1 MKLAV
6 ISDIHGNLF
15 ALEKVLEDIEHEK
28 CDNIICLG
36 DLAMAGPEP
45 DKTVELVKQMDWDV
59 VQGNTDKMI
68 VEFNEDMFNALK
80 GQIPIMANALR
91 NDAEVISDENKEYL
105 KNLPENLEI
114 NINNTPILL
123 VHGSPRR
130 NNEDISPDLPL
141 DKVEEMVEGTDARLI
156 LCGHTHLP
164 CGYQTN
170 SGKTVVNVGSV
181 GRPFTEKPLS
191 CYAIVTFD
199 EIGFGVEHKFVEYD
213 NVLASETLAKRKFE
227 GADKLAQIL
236 INPTVRHM

>member
-28 CDNIICLG
+28 CDNIVCLG

-45 DKTVELVKQMDWDV
+45 DKTVELVKQMNWDV
-59 VQGNTDKMI
+59 IQGNTDKMI
-68 VEFNEDMFNALK
+68 VEYNEEMYNALK

-91 NDAEVISDENKEYL
+91 NDAEVISDKNKEYL

-141 DKVEEMVEGTDARLI
+141 EKVEEMTDGTDARLI

-181 GRPFTEKPLS
+181 GRPFTEKPVS

-199 EIGFGVEHKFVEYD
+199 EFGFGVEHKFVEYD
-213 NVLASETLAKRKFE
+213 NVSASEVLAKRNFE
-227 GADKLAQIL
+227 GADKLAQML
-236 INPTVRHM
+236 IKPELRHM

>member
-45 DKTVELVKQMDWDV
+45 DKTVELVKQMNWDV

-68 VEFNEDMFNALK
+68 VEFNEEMFNTLK

-91 NDAEVISDENKEYL
+91 NDAEVISEENKAYL

-114 NINNTPILL
+114 TINNTPILL

-141 DKVEEMVEGTDARLI
+141 EKVEEMVEGTDSRLI

-181 GRPFTEKPLS
+181 GRPFTEKPVS

-213 NVLASETLAKRKFE
+213 NVSASETLAKRKFE

>member
-45 DKTVELVKQMDWDV
+45 DKTVELVKQMNWDV

-68 VEFNEDMFNALK
+68 VEFNEEMFNALK

-105 KNLPENLEI
+105 KNLPEKLEI

-141 DKVEEMVEGTDARLI
+141 EKVEEMVEGIDSRLI

-181 GRPFTEKPLS
+181 GRPFTEKPVS

-213 NVLASETLAKRKFE
+213 NVSASETLAKRKFE

>member
-213 NVLASETLAKRKFE
+213 NVSASKTLAKRKFE

>member
-28 CDNIICLG
+28 CDNIVCLG

-68 VEFNEDMFNALK
+68 VEFNEDMYNALK

-91 NDAEVISDENKEYL
+91 NDVEVISDENKEYL

-141 DKVEEMVEGTDARLI
+141 EKVEEMIEGTDARLI

-181 GRPFTEKPLS
+181 GRPFTEKPVS

-213 NVLASETLAKRKFE
+213 NVSASETLAKRNFE
-227 GADKLAQIL
+227 GSDKLAQIL
-236 INPTVRHM
+236 IKPTVRHM

>member
-45 DKTVELVKQMDWDV
+45 DKTVELVKQMNWDV

-68 VEFNEDMFNALK
+68 VEFNEEMFNALK

-105 KNLPENLEI
+105 KNLPEKLEI

-141 DKVEEMVEGTDARLI
+141 EKVEEMVEGTDSRLI

-181 GRPFTEKPLS
+181 GRPFTEKPVS

-199 EIGFGVEHKFVEYD
+199 EIGFGVEHKFVEYE
-213 NVLASETLAKRKFE
+213 NVSASETLAKRKFE

>member
-181 GRPFTEKPLS
+181 GRPFTEKPIS

-213 NVLASETLAKRKFE
+213 NVLASKTLAKRNFE